1 MGQFLAAVPDRQ
13 MRAVLVTAYA
23 AGLRVFEVVALC
35 VSDIDSTRMTLRIAS
50 GKARLVMLPPK
61 LLDLLRTD

>member
-1 MGQFLAAVPDRQ
+1 